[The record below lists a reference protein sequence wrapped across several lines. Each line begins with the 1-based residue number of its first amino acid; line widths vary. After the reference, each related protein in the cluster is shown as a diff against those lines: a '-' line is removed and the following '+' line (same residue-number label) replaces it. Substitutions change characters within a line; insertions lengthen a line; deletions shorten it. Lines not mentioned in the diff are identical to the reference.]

1 MSKTDST
8 IIEKF
13 LTRGVAAVY
22 PSKED
27 VSKRLASGETLTMY
41 FGIDPT
47 GPTLHL
53 GHAIALR
60 KLQEFQNLGHKVVLL
75 IGDFTGTIGDPSGKD
90 KTRVPLTREKVL
102 ENAAHYQEQAS
113 KFLRFDG
120 KNAVELRYN
129 SEWQDKLTWREGL
142 DIAAHFTVQQL
153 LERDMFARRLKEG
166 KPIHA
171 HEFMYPV
178 LQAYDSVA
186 LEVDGE
192 IGGNDQTFNMLAG
205 RTLMKVMVKMDKFVI
220 AMKLLED
227 SSGTKMG
234 KSEGNMVSFE
244 DDANQMFGKI
254 MSWTDE
260 MIAPGFELL
269 TDEAVEEIDSKDPRG
284 EKERLARTVVS
295 IFFDEE
301 SAQAAVENFIKTFKS
316 HETPEDIPDFKV
328 KSLAIIDILV
338 DSGLASSKSDA
349 RRLIKGGGIKVD
361 GQVIEAIDA
370 EITKPS
376 KERIVLQKGKRHF
389 IRLK

>member
-1 MSKTDST
+1 MSKIDST
-8 IIEKF
+8 TIEKF
-13 LTRGVAAVY
+13 LSRGVAAVY

-27 VSKRLASGETLTMY
+27 VAKRLKSGEILTMY

-60 KLQEFQNLGHKVVLL
+60 KLQEFQNLGHKVILL

-102 ENAAHYQEQAS
+102 ENAARYQEQAS

-120 KNAVELRYN
+120 ENAVELRYN

-142 DIAAHFTVQQL
+142 DVAAHFTVQQL
-153 LERDMFARRLKEG
+153 LERDMFQRRLKEG

-205 RTLMKVMVKMDKFVI
+205 RTLMKIMSKKDKFI
-220 AMKLLED
+220 ITMKLLED

-244 DDANQMFGKI
+244 DDANQTFGKI

-260 MIAPGFELL
+260 MIAPAFELL
-269 TDEAVEEIDSKDPRG
+269 TNEPLEEINSKDPRG
-284 EKERLARTVVS
+284 EKERLAREVVS
-295 IFFDEE
+295 IFFDED
-301 SAQAAVENFIKTFKS
+301 SAQAAVQNFNKTFKS
-316 HETPEDIPDFKV
+316 HEKPEDIADFKV
-328 KSLAIIDILV
+328 KNLSIIDILV

-349 RRLIKGGGIKVD
+349 RRLIEGGGIKVND
-361 GQVIEAIDA
+361 QVIEDI
-370 EITKPS
+370 ETTISKPP
-376 KERIVLQKGKRHF
+376 KEGVVLQKGKRHF